1 MKNEKSTF
9 FVAKTRKD
17 THGAHITEQSLRE
30 QCAASESAAAVVAR
44 AAAGLSTNA
53 HYARVSKSSRVR
65 CVASRACSMD

>member
-1 MKNEKSTF
+1 MKNEKNTF

-30 QCAASESAAAVVAR
+30 QCAASESAAAVAR